1 MNRFAVIDANSAYWN
16 ETMGCF
22 AYSVSQ
28 VVEADSPAEACAKA
42 RESGL
47 DGLLFA
53 CKMPATRNRPLAK
66 GSGGD

>member
-1 MNRFAVIDANSAYWN
+1 MHRFVVMDSNSSYWD
-16 ETMGCF
+16 ETEGCF
-22 AYSVSQ
+22 EYSVSQ
-28 VVEADSPAEACAKA
+28 IVEAGSPAEARAKA